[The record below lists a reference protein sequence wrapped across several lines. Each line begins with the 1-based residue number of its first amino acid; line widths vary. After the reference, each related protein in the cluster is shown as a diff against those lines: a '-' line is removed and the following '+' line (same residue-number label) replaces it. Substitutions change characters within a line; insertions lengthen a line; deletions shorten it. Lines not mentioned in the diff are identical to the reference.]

1 MSIESIA
8 RLADPS
14 AIREGFDRI
23 RRAIGDDPALAV
35 GSAKELIESTAKV
48 VLSERG
54 QPFDDKADLPKLAR
68 AAQLSLGLDPSTG
81 SGPDGS
87 DGVRRI
93 LGAVTTIANGLA
105 ELRNRGM
112 GTGHGPGHR
121 TRWSGHPARTPHGQ
135 CGAHLVPAD
144 ARHPRRP
151 RSALAQRSLVSRG
164 KPRPN
169 EDRENTQNC
178 SVTKPTPGLPRVHAN

>member
-1 MSIESIA
+1 MGPQLSIESIA

-14 AIREGFDRI
+14 AIREGFERI

-35 GSAKELIESTAKV
+35 GSAKELIEAPPRSFSPNTSK
-48 VLSERG
+48 
-54 QPFDDKADLPKLAR
+54 PFDTDLPKLAR

-105 ELRNRGM
+105 ELRDRRL
-112 GTGHGPGHR
+112 GTGHGPATARVGLGSQRCAVNAALTWCQLMLDTLADPEAPWRNGH
-121 TRWSGHPARTPHGQ
+121 S
-135 CGAHLVPAD
+135 
-144 ARHPRRP
+144 
-151 RSALAQRSLVSRG
+151 
-164 KPRPN
+164 
-169 EDRENTQNC
+169 
-178 SVTKPTPGLPRVHAN
+178 